1 MNIIHMDL
9 RLRRGFQGRVRE
21 KERFSEGKKAHRPK
35 KSRPNEPGLGCPEH
49 GLRFTRGLTCKRTED
64 GA

>member
-9 RLRRGFQGRVRE
+9 PLRRGFQGRVRE
-21 KERFSEGKKAHRPK
+21 KERFSEGKKAHRHK

-49 GLRFTRGLTCKRTED
+49 GLRFTRG
-64 GA
+64 